1 MKIRFW
7 QKTYIFTLVIFL
19 FFLNAGILSL
29 AAYTYGKN
37 VSAAEEAA
45 ITQQYY
51 LASAFEREYDEL
63 SEEQKESDVRL
74 LMQMYAE
81 HYKVQGYHIEFY
93 KGDELIYSNLS
104 SPLEITES
112 LVVHRYLF
120 GQRYII
126 VADEICGGEYI
137 FVFAKNV
144 RELDAEYKALALIC
158 ILISVGIS
166 LVLAL
171 ILFCVLKKLSVPL
184 DRLRSVTMKVREGDF
199 SVRADEKGRD
209 EFALLGESFNSMLVR
224 ICDQMQSLEAE
235 SEKKQMLVDNMA
247 HELRTPLTSIY
258 GYAEFLEKASS
269 REEDRIIAARY
280 IMTESK
286 RLEKI
291 AGVLL
296 DEAYIRGNM
305 PDMTLVDISELI
317 KSVKNSLDY
326 KAKQR
331 GVDIRTELGEEK
343 TLTEGNETLLSMLFY
358 NLTENALK
366 ACSEGGE
373 VVIGIEGKSVFVRD
387 NGKGMTPEQLLHIT
401 EPFYRTDKSRA
412 RAEGGAGLG
421 LYLCRRIARVHGANL
436 EFDSAPGKGTKVCV
450 NFTT

>member
-29 AAYTYGKN
+29 AVYTYGKN

-126 VADEICGGEYI
+126 VSDEICGGEYI

-199 SVRADEKGRD
+199 SVRADEKGR
-209 EFALLGESFNSMLVR
+209 
-224 ICDQMQSLEAE
+224 
-235 SEKKQMLVDNMA
+235 
-247 HELRTPLTSIY
+247 
-258 GYAEFLEKASS
+258 
-269 REEDRIIAARY
+269 
-280 IMTESK
+280 
-286 RLEKI
+286 
-291 AGVLL
+291 
-296 DEAYIRGNM
+296 
-305 PDMTLVDISELI
+305 
-317 KSVKNSLDY
+317 
-326 KAKQR
+326 
-331 GVDIRTELGEEK
+331 
-343 TLTEGNETLLSMLFY
+343 
-358 NLTENALK
+358 
-366 ACSEGGE
+366 
-373 VVIGIEGKSVFVRD
+373 
-387 NGKGMTPEQLLHIT
+387 
-401 EPFYRTDKSRA
+401 
-412 RAEGGAGLG
+412 
-421 LYLCRRIARVHGANL
+421 
-436 EFDSAPGKGTKVCV
+436 
-450 NFTT
+450 